1 MPNNQAP
8 GTARTLYAYTKH
20 CYVRIAKAIKAIKA
34 IKVMANNQVIR
45 YRSIFCSQVTTHTC
59 ILSTVRLRIAKVIK
73 AMAVLLNN
81 QAYRYRSSFCS

>member
-20 CYVRIAKAIKAIKA
+20 CYIRIAKAIKA
-34 IKVMANNQVIR
+34 MADLPNNQVIR
-45 YRSIFCSQVTTHTC
+45 YRSIFSSQVTTHTC

>member
-20 CYVRIAKAIKAIKA
+20 CYVRMAKAIKA
-34 IKVMANNQVIR
+34 MADLPNNQVIR
-45 YRSIFCSQVTTHTC
+45 YRSTFCSQVTIHTC
-59 ILSTVRLRIAKVIK
+59 ILSTARLRIVKVIK

-81 QAYRYRSSFCS
+81 QAYQYRSSFCS

>member
-1 MPNNQAP
+1 MADLPNSQAP

-20 CYVRIAKAIKAIKA
+20 CYVRIAKAIKA
-34 IKVMANNQVIR
+34 MADLPNNQVIR
-45 YRSIFCSQVTTHTC
+45 YRSNFCSQVTIHTC

-81 QAYRYRSSFCS
+81 QAYRY